1 VSYNPPPTR
10 FQREQAPK
18 ELFKSL
24 DFIGIGILTTGVVI
38 TLLPLIW
45 AGSIYPWKS
54 SQVIAM
60 LVVGPV
66 LLIVFGLYG
75 SLPLTMKQI
84 LYSGLVTDL
93 ILYI

>member
-10 FQREQAPK
+10 FQREQSPK

-24 DFIGIGILTTGVVI
+24 DFVGITILTLGFVLTMI
-38 TLLPLIW
+38 PLIW

-54 SQVIAM
+54 AHVIAM

-66 LLIVFGLYG
+66 LLISFGFYG
-75 SLPLTMKQI
+75 SSPLTRTQI
-84 LYSGLVTDL
+84 TTLHPSC
-93 ILYI
+93 